1 MSNQRSTATLA
12 AASEGLVQAMANSH
26 QHADLELQASAATAE
41 DAPTARGLLRD
52 EGVSRSPI
60 PASPTPGKSLL
71 EADPELYAAW
81 RDHMRRG
88 FENNQ
93 TMFEQVLT
101 GFMNPYWTTVWM
113 YRILFGVG
121 VAAFVVAALLALFG
135 RGAASAGIFGGLSVA
150 AFLGYF
156 LNRPLQALEENLQF
170 ITWLGIIYN
179 SYWTRLAYTSDL
191 ETVQAEL
198 EDATDDAIAKI
209 KELMDKHA
217 ERNASRP
224 VLGR

>member
-1 MSNQRSTATLA
+1 MSNQRSPATVVTAP
-12 AASEGLVQAMANSH
+12 EGLIQNMANNH
-26 QHADLELQASAATAE
+26 QPADLDLSVSAATAE
-41 DAPTARGLLRD
+41 DVSTARGLLRD

-60 PASPTPGKSLL
+60 PTSPTPGKSLL

-121 VAAFVVAALLALFG
+121 VAAFVVAALAALFG
-135 RGAASAGIFGGLSVA
+135 QGAATAGIFGGLSVA

-191 ETVQAEL
+191 DTVQAEL

-224 VLGR
+224 VIGR

>member
-1 MSNQRSTATLA
+1 MKREMNRVM
-12 AASEGLVQAMANSH
+12 E
-26 QHADLELQASAATAE
+26 LEIEEAI
-41 DAPTARGLLRD
+41 
-52 EGVSRSPI
+52 SRSPI
-60 PASPTPGKSLL
+60 PASPAPGKSLL

-121 VAAFVVAALLALFG
+121 VAAFVVAALLALLG
-135 RGAASAGIFGGLSVA
+135 RGAASAGIFGGLSVV

-209 KELMDKHA
+209 KELMDKHT
-217 ERNASRP
+217 ERNNSRP